1 MVKQFNRLQIWIKL
15 ELKDNIIVH
24 LTLIDLGGVETLVET
39 LISKSPGWLG
49 LSIASKTI
57 TNGLCESDVALSLQK
72 TEAGP

>member
-1 MVKQFNRLQIWIKL
+1 MQVYDGEGLSPP
-15 ELKDNIIVH
+15 
-24 LTLIDLGGVETLVET
+24 GY